1 MDTNIYDGYYNL
13 LNKEDGLY
21 IKLFPSKNNGKN
33 IELDDIVTTLEN
45 KNIINFKKDLLIK
58 ELNTLKEI
66 KEFRISDSIIE
77 IINETMDINVS
88 MDKLSVYIRFYP
100 PIGEGKT
107 LSSEDITR
115 KLKEKNIVFGIDH
128 EKIELARKNKKYNQ
142 DILIA
147 KGLKPI
153 EGKDGRIE
161 YLFDTEKKLKPHMNK
176 DGTVDYHKLNLITN
190 VNSGDELARLIP
202 EEEGTIGKN
211 VYGDEIQPPK
221 VKAKKLYFGKNTKVR
236 DNTLYAIKDGQV
248 KLDDG
253 KVLVLDYLEI
263 PGNVDNSTGDIEFF
277 GTVLVRGNVLTGYTV
292 KAKGDVE
299 VSGVVEGAHIV
310 ADGNIV
316 LHRGIQGM
324 DRGVIEAKGNVMAK
338 YIENSK
344 VTAGGCIH
352 SDAILH
358 SDVSCKGNILVDGKK
373 GLISGGT
380 LRSGVE
386 ISAKVIGS
394 HMGTVT
400 TIDVGI
406 DPTYID
412 EFNELQKDIKQLT
425 KEELKLTQI
434 INLLNKKKRINGD
447 LDEDKKEML
456 ISATRSKIFVSNK
469 LASSRKR
476 YGEMADNINNKNIGK
491 VRVLGDIYP
500 GVRVSIGNVKYYVRK
515 DIKYCVMY
523 QDGADIKVA
532 SYN

>member
-1 MDTNIYDGYYNL
+1 MDTNIYDGYFNL

-21 IKLFPSKNNGKN
+21 IKLFPCKDNGNN

-45 KNIINFKKDLLIK
+45 KNIIDFNKDLLIK
-58 ELNTLKEI
+58 ELNTLEEI
-66 KEFRISDSIIE
+66 KEFKISDSIIE
-77 IINETMDINVS
+77 TINETMDLNVS

-100 PIGEGKT
+100 PVGEGKI
-107 LSSEDITR
+107 LFSKEITQ
-115 KLKEKNIVFGIDH
+115 KLQEKNIVFGIDH
-128 EKIELARKNKKYNQ
+128 GKMEDIVKNKKYNK

-153 EGKDGRIE
+153 NGKDGRIE
-161 YLFDTEKKLKPHMNK
+161 YLFDTEKKLKPHMNN

-190 VNSGDELARLIP
+190 VKSGDTLARLIA
-202 EEEGTIGKN
+202 EEEGIVGKN
-211 VYGDEIQPPK
+211 VFGEEISPPK

-253 KVLVLDYLEI
+253 KVIVLDYLEI
-263 PGNVDNSTGDIEFF
+263 PGNVDNSTGDIEFL
-277 GTVLVRGNVLTGYTV
+277 GTILVRGNVLTGYNV

-310 ADGNIV
+310 ADGNII

-358 SDVSCKGNILVDGKK
+358 SDVSSKGNILVDGKK

-386 ISAKVIGS
+386 VSAKVIGS

-400 TIDVGI
+400 TIDVGV

-412 EFNELQKDIKQLT
+412 EFNEIQKDIKQLT
-425 KEELKLTQI
+425 KEEIKLTQI
-434 INLLNKKKRINGD
+434 ITLLNKKKRINGN
-447 LDEDKKEML
+447 LDEEKKEML
-456 ISATRSKIFVSNK
+456 ITATRSKIFVSNK
-469 LASSRKR
+469 LTSSQKR
-476 YGEMADNINNKNIGK
+476 YDEMVDNIDNKNIGK
-491 VRVLGDIYP
+491 VRVIGNIYP